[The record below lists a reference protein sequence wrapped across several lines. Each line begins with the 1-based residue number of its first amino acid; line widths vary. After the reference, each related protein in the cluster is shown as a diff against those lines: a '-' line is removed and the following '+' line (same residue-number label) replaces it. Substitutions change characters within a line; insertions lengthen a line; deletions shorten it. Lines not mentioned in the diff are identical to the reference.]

1 MGLAPPPRKKKKI
14 ATETPTKD
22 TETTVLEEEGSS
34 FRRLMTPCG
43 ESRESSEAT
52 GSSTLLSSRNITIGS
67 WNVRTLYQ
75 TGKTAQVAAE
85 MRNYNLALL
94 GVSETRWTQ
103 TGQRRLLSG
112 EMLLF
117 SGHEEDNAPHTEGV
131 ALMLSRSAQ
140 SALIGWE
147 AHGPRIITAS
157 FRTKKK
163 KIKMN
168 AIQCYAP
175 TNDSDEEN
183 KDQFYNRLQTI
194 IDKCPVKDVNILM
207 GYFNAKIGKDNTG
220 YEEVMGKH
228 GLGEI
233 NENGERFAD
242 TCALNKI
249 VIGGSIFPHKRIH
262 KATWVSPD
270 HVTENQIDHICI
282 GKTFRRS
289 LQDVRVKRGADAAS
303 VDFSGNF
310 AQGPDAEGEENS
322 SKQQPHKNSKGKSAR
337 RICRSQQRSKEEHK
351 GGQEKLHRQPGR
363 GSGTGS
369 RKRKHERA
377 LRHYQ
382 ETVRQVL
389 PPRATSE
396 GQRGK
401 CYHRK

>member
-1 MGLAPPPRKKKKI
+1 
-14 ATETPTKD
+14 
-22 TETTVLEEEGSS
+22 
-34 FRRLMTPCG
+34 MTPCG

-147 AHGPRIITAS
+147 AHAPRIITAS

-168 AIQCYAP
+168 VIQCYAP

-207 GYFNAKIGKDNTG
+207 GDFNAKIGKDNTG

-262 KATWVSPD
+262 KAT
-270 HVTENQIDHICI
+270 
-282 GKTFRRS
+282 
-289 LQDVRVKRGADAAS
+289 
-303 VDFSGNF
+303 
-310 AQGPDAEGEENS
+310 
-322 SKQQPHKNSKGKSAR
+322 
-337 RICRSQQRSKEEHK
+337 
-351 GGQEKLHRQPGR
+351 
-363 GSGTGS
+363 
-369 RKRKHERA
+369 
-377 LRHYQ
+377 
-382 ETVRQVL
+382 
-389 PPRATSE
+389 
-396 GQRGK
+396 
-401 CYHRK
+401 